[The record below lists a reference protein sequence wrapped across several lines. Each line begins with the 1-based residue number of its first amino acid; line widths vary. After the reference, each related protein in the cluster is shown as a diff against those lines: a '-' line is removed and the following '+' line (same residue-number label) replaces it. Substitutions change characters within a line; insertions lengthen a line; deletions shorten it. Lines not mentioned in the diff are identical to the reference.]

1 MSPRVRKRAIL
12 AYHEVMPGSD
22 YAYCVPSRQ
31 FKEQLRKLQDC
42 AAAGIATQVTFDD
55 GERSQMEI
63 AGPLLLEHGIKA
75 TYFVT
80 PGLIGT
86 AHKFL
91 GWEELKELQAA
102 GHSIQSHGWSHKFL
116 TACDDRELGH
126 ELKMSKEQLEDR
138 LGGSVEEM
146 SIPGGRWDARVLR
159 ACAEAGYQRVYV
171 SEPWLGKEVF
181 GVEVLGRFMVRK
193 TTSLELF
200 ERIVRGDRAALR
212 KMKMRSQI
220 RKGIVNLVGDDR
232 YHRLWC
238 RITGYN
244 EFEEAR
250 QQQNQ

>member
-1 MSPRVRKRAIL
+1 MSSRVQNKAIL
-12 AYHEVMPGSD
+12 AYHEVMPESD
-22 YAYCVPSRQ
+22 YAYCVRSGQ
-31 FKEQLRKLQDC
+31 FTQQLRKLQDC
-42 AAAGIATQVTFDD
+42 GAGFQAHVTFDD

-63 AGPLLLEHGIKA
+63 AGPLLLDHGIKA

-116 TACDDRELGH
+116 TACDDRELQH
-126 ELKMSKEQLEDR
+126 ELMMSKEYLEDR
-138 LGGSVEEM
+138 LGKHVEEV
-146 SIPGGRWDARVLR
+146 SIPGGRWDQRVLR
-159 ACAEAGYQRVYV
+159 ACAEAGYHRVYV
-171 SEPWLGKEVF
+171 SEPWLAKEIL
-181 GVEVLGRFMVRK
+181 GVKVLGRFMVRN

-200 ERIVRGDRAALR
+200 ERIVGGDRATLR
-212 KMKMRSQI
+212 KMKMRSRI
-220 RKGIVNLVGDDR
+220 RKGIVKLVGDDR

-238 RITGYN
+238 RLTGYN

>member
-1 MSPRVRKRAIL
+1 MSRHGQKRAIL
-12 AYHEVMPGSD
+12 AYHEVMAESD
-22 YAYCVPSRQ
+22 YAYCVRSGQ
-31 FKEQLRKLQDC
+31 FSEHLRMLKSC
-42 AAAGIATQVTFDD
+42 AEAGFPTQVTFDD
-55 GERSQMEI
+55 GERSEFEI
-63 AGPLLLEHGIKA
+63 AGPLLAEHGIKA

-102 GHSIQSHGWSHKFL
+102 GHSVQSHGWSHKFL
-116 TACDDRELGH
+116 TVCDEGELNY
-126 ELKMSKEQLEDR
+126 ELRMSRHALEDR
-138 LGGSVEEM
+138 LGTAVEEI

-159 ACAEAGYQRVYV
+159 ACAEAGYRSVYV
-171 SEPWLGKEVF
+171 SEPWLAADRFSVS
-181 GVEVLGRFMVRK
+181 VLGRFMVRNN
-193 TTSLELF
+193 TSLEQL
-200 ERIVRGDRAALR
+200 ERIVRRDPVTLR

-238 RITGYN
+238 RLTGYN
-244 EFEEAR
+244 EFEQER